1 MVLDARTTSRTADR
15 HDQQEGATH
24 RAGEMT
30 EVHGCQ
36 ENRLEWST
44 DDLRLRVAYAVPYEE
59 MQAIIT
65 AATGRRDSSD
75 GAQSEDYSR
84 DSERRSDGKTA
95 FRAAAGDDTGARGAE
110 DELGACRAR

>member
-1 MVLDARTTSRTADR
+1 
-15 HDQQEGATH
+15 
-24 RAGEMT
+24 MT
-30 EVHGCQ
+30 EVRGCQ

-75 GAQSEDYSR
+75 GAQSEYYSR
-84 DSERRSDGKTA
+84 DSESRSNGKTSFSPSEGSDTRASDAEARLLSSRRRVRGRRRSEE
-95 FRAAAGDDTGARGAE
+95 RRGGE
-110 DELGACRAR
+110 ES